1 MAPQNRSDARHIC
14 YGRPTNQSINQ
25 LAKDTKIQKT
35 KHNEKQCRCC
45 FNQTQN
51 DTCKDGV
58 QDKIAQ
64 TKETMNE
71 PSQQRLAPSL
81 ANYVSN
87 ALIVC
92 LGPQGKKLVLQK
104 FFST

>member
-1 MAPQNRSDARHIC
+1 MAPQNRGDARHVC

-25 LAKDTKIQKT
+25 LAKDTKIRKT
-35 KHNEKQCRCC
+35 K
-45 FNQTQN
+45 QN

-64 TKETMNE
+64 TKETMDE

-87 ALIVC
+87 ALLVC
-92 LGPQGKKLVLQK
+92 LGPQGKQLVLQK